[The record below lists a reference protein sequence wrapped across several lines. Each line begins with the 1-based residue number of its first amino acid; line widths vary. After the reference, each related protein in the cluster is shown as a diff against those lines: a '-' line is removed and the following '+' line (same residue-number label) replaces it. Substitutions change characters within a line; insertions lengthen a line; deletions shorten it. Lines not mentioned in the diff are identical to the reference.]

1 LRIERPALGALR
13 DPTPALLDPTPALLD
28 PTIGISVLRV
38 FGMRMAKR
46 FIQPRL
52 EI

>member
-1 LRIERPALGALR
+1 MIR
-13 DPTPALLDPTPALLD
+13 T
-28 PTIGISVLRV
+28 SVLRV